1 MLGLIGLTSLPCL
14 VMMLAQFFQTVF
26 YAFCRTCN
34 FFFFLDRG
42 HNVLGKETA
51 INRLLVTCC

>member
-26 YAFCRTCN
+26 FAFCRTCN
-34 FFFFLDRG
+34 FFFSLIGDIMYW
-42 HNVLGKETA
+42 VKETA